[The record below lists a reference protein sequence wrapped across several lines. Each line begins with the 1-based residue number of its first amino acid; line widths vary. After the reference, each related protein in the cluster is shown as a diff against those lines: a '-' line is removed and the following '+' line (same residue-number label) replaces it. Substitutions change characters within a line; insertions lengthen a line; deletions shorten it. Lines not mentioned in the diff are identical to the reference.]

1 MEKKIKVMGDYRCIF
16 RKEILQKILLL
27 FFICGINDT
36 AHAQVDSI
44 VGNWKTV
51 DDKTNEVRAMV
62 RIFKATNGL
71 YYGKIEKMY
80 KYAAAV
86 CDKCEGDDKGKP
98 IQGLMIIRGM
108 KAENGVLK
116 DGYVLD
122 PESGKKY
129 YGTISYDKSSKKLK
143 LRGSIDRYGI
153 LGRNQY
159 WVR

>member
-1 MEKKIKVMGDYRCIF
+1 
-16 RKEILQKILLL
+16 L
-27 FFICGINDT
+27 
-36 AHAQVDSI
+36 
-44 VGNWKTV
+44 
-51 DDKTNEVRAMV
+51 V

-80 KYAAAV
+80 KYVDAV

-116 DGYVLD
+116 EGYVLD

-129 YGTISYDKSSKKLK
+129 FGTVSYDKASKKLK
-143 LRGSIDRYGI
+143 LRGSIDRYGV

-159 WVR
+159 WVRSQE